1 MTSPVRLLAEAAA
14 HWDRHGY
21 ALLPAF
27 LSEKDLRPGLSEL
40 GLLFPS
46 ATQFHAGADPD
57 GNAAFRD
64 DEYGGLVT
72 FPFASVEL
80 CLLAVHPRLV
90 DLARGLLRTSAV
102 RIYSAE
108 AWAQFTGA
116 TVYEQVHHRD
126 FMNHTVVVP
135 SDEPA
140 HRHVELFVWLS
151 EVSEDMGP
159 THLVPVDETR
169 DLPLLPH
176 EIPRAEHPGLYE
188 REVSAAGPAGTVVAY
203 RGETVHRATEL
214 TRSGGARYSLHCSFR
229 PASDEWVGRQGW
241 GDRSFAPGW
250 AEFVERA
257 SVEQLGLFG
266 FPPPGHSFWTAQTIA
281 RLQARY
287 PGLDTSPWHGR
298 PHAGPPD

>member
-1 MTSPVRLLAEAAA
+1 VASPVRLLAEAAT
-14 HWDRHGY
+14 HWDQHGY
-21 ALLPAF
+21 TLLPAF
-27 LSEKDLRPGLSEL
+27 FSEEDLRPGLSEL
-40 GLLFPS
+40 GLLFPT
-46 ATQFHAGADPD
+46 ATQFHAGADPAR
-57 GNAAFRD
+57 NAAFRD

-90 DLARGLLRTSAV
+90 ELARGLLRTSAV

-108 AWAQFTGA
+108 AWAKFTGA
-116 TVYEQVHHRD
+116 TMYEQVHHRD

-151 EVSEDMGP
+151 HVSEDQGP
-159 THLVPVDETR
+159 THVVPLDETR
-169 DLPLLPH
+169 DLSLLPH
-176 EIPRAEHPGLYE
+176 EILRTDHPGLYA

-214 TRSGGARYSLHCSFR
+214 TRPDGARYSLHCSFR
-229 PASDEWVGRQGW
+229 PASDEWVGRQAW

-257 SVEQLGLFG
+257 SVDQLGLFG
-266 FPPPGHSFWTAQTIA
+266 FPPPGHSFWTAQTVQ
-281 RLQARY
+281 RLQERY
-287 PGLDTSPWHGR
+287 PGLDTSPWRGQ
-298 PHAGPPD
+298 PLAGAQN